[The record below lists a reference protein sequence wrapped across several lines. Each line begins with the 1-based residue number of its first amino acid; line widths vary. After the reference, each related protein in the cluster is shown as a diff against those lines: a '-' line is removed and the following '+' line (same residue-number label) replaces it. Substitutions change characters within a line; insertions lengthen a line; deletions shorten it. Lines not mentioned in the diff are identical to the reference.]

1 MSSSINPDTSS
12 HEADPLAFE
21 LREPRVFLSVKAR
34 NVLSEFLGDGPV
46 TMRGLVDAVK
56 AGRSVR
62 QVRGCGPGTVREL
75 ALLLRA
81 EVGAEWALQLVLAGM
96 R

>member
-34 NVLSEFLGDGPV
+34 NVLSEFLDGPV

-56 AGRSVR
+56 AGRSIR
-62 QVRGCGPGTVREL
+62 RVRGCGPGTVREL

-81 EVGAEWALQLVLAGM
+81 EVGAEWALQLALAGM